1 MKSYN
6 VDNQLKDREII
17 RKALIK
23 VCKSKKKKKKG
34 RNKKYKQAQYILEHL
49 DEFVGVILEI
59 VIATEVVMKRED
71 EGLFIDD
78 EYYFISY
85 KHAKPKSFTIKD
97 GPSQKEREGISVPLF
112 PDQVIHQLVIE
123 AGQPVFMKGMYEY
136 SCGSIPKRGA
146 HKGHRYIKKVI
157 NHHNKYDKSA
167 IKYGAQLD
175 VTKCYQSFSH
185 TYLKNKLKKKF
196 RGKLF
201 LYIAFIIIDS
211 YVFII
216 ITDPITG
223 ETEAYGLPIG
233 YSTSQWF
240 CNFGLTPLD
249 HYIKEELH
257 IEYYIRYVDDMI
269 IFCRNKKNLHKVVKA
284 IDEFMTNIGLKLK
297 QTWQV
302 FRYDYIDIKGKSKR
316 KDKRKGRAFDTLG
329 LRFFRDKTIL
339 RKRNSLTIKRQVQRL
354 NKKTEITAHDAQS
367 LMSRLGQL
375 RHCNSYNFYKK
386 YVKPF
391 IKIKKL
397 KEVIRIESR
406 KQCKACAV

>member
-1 MKSYN
+1 M
-6 VDNQLKDREII
+6 KDREII

-34 RNKKYKQAQYILEHL
+34 RNKKYKQAQYIFEHL

-78 EYYFISY
+78 EYYFMAY
-85 KHAKPKSFTIKD
+85 KPAKCKGFTITD
-97 GPSQKEREGISVPLF
+97 GPSKKERDIISVPLF
-112 PDQVIHQLVIE
+112 VDQIIHQLIIE
-123 AGQPVFMKGMYEY
+123 AGQPVFMRGMYKHSY
-136 SCGSIPKRGA
+136 GSIPKRGS
-146 HKGHRYIKKVI
+146 HKGQKYIKKVI
-157 NHHNKYDKSA
+157 NHHNRYDKSA
-167 IKYGAQLD
+167 IKYGVQLD
-175 VTKCYQSFSH
+175 ATKCYQSFSH
-185 TYLKNKLKKKF
+185 TYLKNQLKRKF

-201 LYIAFIIIDS
+201 LYIAFLIIDS
-211 YVFII
+211 YAFII
-216 ITDPITG
+216 IEDPITG
-223 ETEAYGLPIG
+223 EIEAYGLPIG

-257 IEYYIRYVDDMI
+257 IEYYIRYIDDMI
-269 IFCRNKKNLHKVVKA
+269 MFGRNKKNLHKAVKA
-284 IDEFMTNIGLKLK
+284 IDEFMANMGLKLK

-302 FRYDYIDIKGKSKR
+302 FRYDYIDRKG
-316 KDKRKGRAFDTLG
+316 KRKGRAFDTLG

-354 NKKTEITAHDAQS
+354 NKKAEITAHDAQS

-386 YVKPF
+386 HVKPYVN
-391 IKIKKL
+391 IKKL

>member
-6 VDNQLKDREII
+6 VDSKLKDRKII
-17 RKALIK
+17 KKALIK

-34 RNKKYKQAQYILEHL
+34 KNKKYKQAQYILKHM
-49 DEFVGVILEI
+49 DSFVETTLEI
-59 VIATEVVMKRED
+59 VIATEIIMERE
-71 EGLFIDD
+71 EERLFIDD
-78 EYYFISY
+78 EYFFTCF
-85 KHAKPKSFTIKD
+85 KPVKCKSFYIKD
-97 GPSQKEREGISVPLF
+97 GPSGKEREITSVPLF
-112 PDQVIHQLVIE
+112 PDQIIHQLDIE
-123 AGQPVFMKGMYEY
+123 AGAPAFMKGMYAH

-175 VTKCYQSFSH
+175 ATKCYQSFSH
-185 TYLKNKLKKKF
+185 TYLKNLFRKKF

-201 LYIAFIIIDS
+201 LYITFLIIDS
-211 YVFII
+211 YTFII
-216 ITDPITG
+216 IEDPATG
-223 ETEAYGLPIG
+223 KVEAYGLPIG

-249 HYIKEELH
+249 HYIKEDLH
-257 IEYYIRYVDDMI
+257 IEYYVRYIDDMI
-269 IFCRNKKNLHKVVKA
+269 MFERNKKELHKVVMA
-284 IDEFMTNIGLKLK
+284 INEFMAKMGLKLK

-302 FRYDYIDIKGKSKR
+302 FRYDYIDKNG
-316 KDKRKGRAFDTLG
+316 KRKGRVFDTLG

-339 RKRNSLTIKRQVQRL
+339 RKRNSLTIKRQVQKI
-354 NKKTEITAHDAQS
+354 NKKEEIKAHDAMS

-375 RHCNSYNFYKK
+375 RHCNSYNFYQK
-386 YVKPF
+386 YIKPYTN
-391 IKIKKL
+391 IKKL

-406 KQCKACAV
+406 KQCKTCGTV